1 MRRRD
6 FIALLGAATVTWP
19 LAAVAQSAKVHR
31 VALVTTTAPVAEM
44 TGPEPVNR
52 AVRAFLHALRAFGYI
67 EGQNLILER
76 RSAEGHF
83 SRYDDI
89 IAELVRLKTDVIVTS
104 AVNRRAKRTPISG

>member
-6 FIALLGAATVTWP
+6 FIAILGAWP
-19 LAAVAQSAKVHR
+19 LVAEAQSSKVHR
-31 VALVTTTAPVAEM
+31 VALVFAISPVAEM
-44 TGPEPVNR
+44 AGPEPVNR
-52 AVRAFLHALRAFGYI
+52 GARAFLHALRAFGYV

-89 IAELVRLKTDVIVTS
+89 IAEWYGSRQT
-104 AVNRRAKRTPISG
+104 